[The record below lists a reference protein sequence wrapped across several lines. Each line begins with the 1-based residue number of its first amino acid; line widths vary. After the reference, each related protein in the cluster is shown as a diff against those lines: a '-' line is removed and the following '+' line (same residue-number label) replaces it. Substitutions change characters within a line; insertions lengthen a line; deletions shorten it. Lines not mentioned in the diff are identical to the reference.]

1 MRRSAGRAVL
11 MGVER
16 TRVGGGGRGR
26 TRTGPFIH
34 GHVSVCVCSFLTL
47 QEEGDSDGN
56 VIYTVW
62 FLKMSNRFPSL
73 FSFVGKL

>member
-1 MRRSAGRAVL
+1 

-34 GHVSVCVCSFLTL
+34 GHVSVYMCSFLTL

-62 FLKMSNRFPSL
+62 FLKMSYRFPSL